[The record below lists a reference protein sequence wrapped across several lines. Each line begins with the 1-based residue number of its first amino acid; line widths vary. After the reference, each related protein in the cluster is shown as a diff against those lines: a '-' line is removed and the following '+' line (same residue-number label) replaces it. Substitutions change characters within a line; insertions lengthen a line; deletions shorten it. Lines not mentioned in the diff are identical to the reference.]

1 MSPRRG
7 FTVAEMII
15 VLVIAGLLMAI
26 TLPKLSRTYDGTG
39 VRAAKARLSSFI
51 IVARAAAIRRG
62 QTAEFRLN
70 GNVMQVLVDSS
81 GTFVSVRDSV
91 SLYNTDKVTI
101 TARGVTGVDSIL
113 FNSRGF
119 ASNLSPSTSPRIYV
133 ITRGNSSDSLCV
145 SMLGLVARRCG
156 A

>member
-1 MSPRRG
+1 M
-7 FTVAEMII
+7 AEMII
-15 VLVIAGLLMAI
+15 VLVVAGLLMAI
-26 TLPKLSRTYDGTG
+26 TVPRLSSLYAVNG

-51 IVARAAAIRRG
+51 VVARAAAIRRG

-91 SLYNTDKVTI
+91 SLYNTDKVTV

-113 FNSRGF
+113 FNPRGF
-119 ASNLSPSTSPRIYV
+119 ATNLSPSTSPHVYV
-133 ITRGNSSDSLCV
+133 ITRDNSSDSLCV
-145 SMLGLVARRCG
+145 SMLGLIARRCG